1 MSKTIRLTESKLRD
15 LIKESVKQVLKETSI
30 NYDEDNFSGKYSKR
44 NNDTKENTGYVFA
57 FNVNDLKNTIYLYGK
72 ISVESCEMCQHE
84 AERYG
89 NGAEYVEF
97 YEDENSYKQAINKY
111 LQNSYTISNQ

>member
-1 MSKTIRLTESKLRD
+1 MKRTIRLTESKLRD

-72 ISVESCEMCQHE
+72 ISVETCEMCQHE

-111 LQNSYTISNQ
+111 LGNNYTISNQ